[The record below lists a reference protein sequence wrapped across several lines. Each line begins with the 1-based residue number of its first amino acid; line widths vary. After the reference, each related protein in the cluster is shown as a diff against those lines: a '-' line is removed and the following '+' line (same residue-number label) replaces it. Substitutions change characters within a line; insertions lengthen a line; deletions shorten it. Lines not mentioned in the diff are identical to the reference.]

1 MSDDSFLYL
10 MDNSVSFSNEELPL
24 PDTSVADL
32 ISHLLGT
39 PVMNPQTSRTS
50 FPTSNIFQKDRAN
63 LLVVLESVGSGLIAI
78 LHVCLYEHLDLLA
91 QIPELKVLKQSGQK
105 FKLNKS
111 FYPEDA
117 VASLTT
123 LFTGYGPSVHGV
135 VSQ

>member
-1 MSDDSFLYL
+1 VF
-10 MDNSVSFSNEELPL
+10 
-24 PDTSVADL
+24 
-32 ISHLLGT
+32 I
-39 PVMNPQTSRTS
+39 
-50 FPTSNIFQKDRAN
+50 RA
-63 LLVVLESVGSGLIAI
+63 
-78 LHVCLYEHLDLLA
+78 DLLA
-91 QIPELKVLKQSGQK
+91 QIPELKVLKQSGQQ